1 MSKHRNPR
9 LNSSGYMD
17 MTAFYA
23 IRSADREIKKK
34 KRNTPKGQKARKNQ
48 GSQPLNHIENNGGI
62 PHE

>member
-1 MSKHRNPR
+1 
-9 LNSSGYMD
+9 MD